1 MELSHYEPVPPNVQA
16 QLHTEYKAS
25 RGQQEED

>member
-1 MELSHYEPVPPNVQA
+1 MEFSHYEAVPPMVQQ